1 MGENPRAAFCTC
13 SQHLSQAP
21 CGARRGSYQWNVG
34 ASDAIRTRI
43 KKAPKLYSLSL
54 FSVSLCISLCL
65 SQPVCHGVV
74 KALGCLEPEPS
85 HMPQGAWERCS
96 EEGQEGPLG
105 LSPVSNPSTGGRYP
119 IWGLTGTSAR
129 VHGSVSVLCHL
140 LLLLSSNLC
149 SLFNGVYPVLGFCG
163 CKQVDC
169 LATECFSGDTL

>member
-1 MGENPRAAFCTC
+1 M
-13 SQHLSQAP
+13 QL
-21 CGARRGSYQWNVG
+21 GSYQWNISG
-34 ASDAIRTRI
+34 SDAIPTLI
-43 KKAPKLYSLSL
+43 QKLPSYIL
-54 FSVSLCISLCL
+54 FPLFYVSLYTSLCL
-65 SQPVCHGVV
+65 AQLVCRGFV

-119 IWGLTGTSAR
+119 IWGLTGTSVR
-129 VHGSVSVLCHL
+129 VHGSAPVLCPL

-149 SLFNGVYPVLGFCG
+149 SLFNGVYLVLGFCG
-163 CKQVDC
+163 CRQVDC